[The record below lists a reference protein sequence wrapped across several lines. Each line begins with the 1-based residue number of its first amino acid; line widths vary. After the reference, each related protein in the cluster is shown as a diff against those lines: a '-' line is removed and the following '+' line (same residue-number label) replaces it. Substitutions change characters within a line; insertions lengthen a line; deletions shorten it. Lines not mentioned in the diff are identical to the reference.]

1 MASPPKYSVIIP
13 VYNRPGEMDELLN
26 SLVSQT
32 FSDFEVIVVE
42 DGSTI
47 KSQPVVDKYSNRLH
61 LHYFFKANSGPGP
74 SRNVGF
80 EKAQGEYFVVFD
92 SDCILPS
99 TYFESVEEFLST
111 TKLDAWG
118 GPDRGHENFTSLQRA
133 MAHTMSSFLTT
144 GGIRGAKKI
153 IGNYQP
159 RSFNMG
165 ISKGTFL
172 KTGGFR
178 FDRFA
183 EDIELSIR
191 MKKLGLKVGLISD
204 AYVFHKRRATL
215 SQFFHQVSNFGKGRV
230 QVGASHS
237 GEIKLVHW
245 FPAFFLMGIF
255 LTPILFLFNK
265 WMALAGVLGYLL
277 YFILIAIEGF
287 LKTKSILVS
296 IFSMPAALVQLAGYG
311 SGFLVQQIRFLRG
324 ANREEA
330 NKEADAVEK

>member
-1 MASPPKYSVIIP
+1 MTSSPKYSIIVP
-13 VYNRPGEMDELLN
+13 VFNRPEETDELLN
-26 SLVSQT
+26 SLVGQT
-32 FSDFEVIVVE
+32 FKNFEVIIIE

-47 KSQPVVDKYSNRLH
+47 DSKTVVEKYSSNLSIY
-61 LHYFFKANSGPGP
+61 YFFKPNSGPGP

-80 EKAQGEYFVVFD
+80 QKARGEYFVVFD

-99 TYFESVEEFLST
+99 TYFESVEKFLST
-111 TKLDAWG
+111 ANLDAWG

-165 ISKGTFL
+165 MSRETFL
-172 KTGGFR
+172 KTDGFR

-191 MKKLGLKVGLISD
+191 MKKLGLKVGLIPE

-230 QVGASHS
+230 QVGESHP

-245 FPAFFLMGIF
+245 FPSFFLMGIF
-255 LTPILFLFNK
+255 FTPLLFFFNK
-265 WMALAGVLGYLL
+265 WMGLASVLAYWL

-287 LKTKSILVS
+287 LKTKSIRVS
-296 IFSMPAALVQLAGYG
+296 IRSIPSAFIQMAGYG
-311 SGFLVQQIRFLRG
+311 SGFLTQKIKSLQGKNTVGF
-324 ANREEA
+324 
-330 NKEADAVEK
+330 

>member
-1 MASPPKYSVIIP
+1 MTSTPKYSIIVP
-13 VYNRPGEMDELLN
+13 VFNRPEEMDELLN
-26 SLVSQT
+26 SLVDQT
-32 FSDFEVIVVE
+32 FKIFEVIIVE

-47 KSQPVVDKYSNRLH
+47 DSKAVVEKYSGKLNI
-61 LHYFFKANSGPGP
+61 HYFFKANSGPGP

-99 TYFESVEEFLST
+99 TYFESVEKFLST

-118 GPDRGHENFTSLQRA
+118 GPDRGHENFTALQRA

-165 ISKGTFL
+165 ISKETFL

-191 MKKLGLKVGLISD
+191 MKKLGLKVGLIHD

-230 QVGASHS
+230 LVGASHA
-237 GEIKLVHW
+237 GEVKWVHW
-245 FPAFFLMGIF
+245 FPALFLLGAVAI
-255 LTPILFLFNK
+255 PILILFNK
-265 WMALAGVLGYLL
+265 WMALTALGYALFFL
-277 YFILIAIEGF
+277 LIAMEGLLKTRSVLVALLSIPSAAVQMVGYGYGF
-287 LKTKSILVS
+287 LSQKLKSLQDRNS
-296 IFSMPAALVQLAGYG
+296 
-311 SGFLVQQIRFLRG
+311 
-324 ANREEA
+324 
-330 NKEADAVEK
+330 

>member
-1 MASPPKYSVIIP
+1 MTITPNPKYSVIVP
-13 VYNRPGEMDELLN
+13 VFNRPEEMDELLK
-26 SLVSQT
+26 SLIDQT
-32 FSDFEVIVVE
+32 VKNFEVIVVE
-42 DGSTI
+42 DGSSL
-47 KSQPVVDKYSNRLH
+47 KSQSVVEKYSQKLQ
-61 LHYFFKANSGPGP
+61 LHYFFKTNSGPGP

-80 EKAQGEYFVVFD
+80 EKARGDYFVVFD
-92 SDCILPS
+92 SDCILPP
-99 TYFESVEEFLST
+99 TYFASVEKFLST

-118 GPDRGHENFTSLQRA
+118 GPDRGHESFTSLQRA

-165 ISKGTFL
+165 ISKETFL
-172 KTGGFR
+172 KTGGFH

-191 MKKLGLKVGLISD
+191 MKKLGLKVGLIPD

-230 QVGASHS
+230 QVGESHP

-245 FPAFFLMGIF
+245 FPAFFLVGIF
-255 LTPILFLFNK
+255 LTLILFLFNK
-265 WMALAGVLGYLL
+265 WLGIAGVLGYSL

-287 LKTKSILVS
+287 FKTKSMMVS
-296 IFSMPAALVQLAGYG
+296 ILSIPSAFIQMVGYG
-311 SGFLVQQIRFLRG
+311 SGFLTQKIKILTG
-324 ANREEA
+324 
-330 NKEADAVEK
+330 VEQRR

>member
-1 MASPPKYSVIIP
+1 MTSPPKYSVIVP
-13 VYNRPGEMDELLN
+13 VFNRPEEMDELLN
-26 SLVSQT
+26 SLVDQT
-32 FSDFEVIVVE
+32 FKNFEVIIVE

-47 KSQPVVDKYSNRLH
+47 DSKVVVEKYSDKLSIY
-61 LHYFFKANSGPGP
+61 YFFKTNSGPGP
-74 SRNVGF
+74 SRNIGF
-80 EKAQGEYFVVFD
+80 EKARGEYFVVFD

-99 TYFESVEEFLST
+99 TYFESVEKFLST
-111 TKLDAWG
+111 TNLDAWG
-118 GPDRGHENFTSLQRA
+118 GPDRGHDNFTSLQRA

-165 ISKGTFL
+165 ISKETFL

-183 EDIELSIR
+183 EDIELSVH
-191 MKKLGLKVGLISD
+191 MKKLGLKVGLIPE

-230 QVGASHS
+230 QVGESHP

-245 FPAFFLMGIF
+245 FPSFFLIGIF
-255 LTPILFLFNK
+255 LTLILFFFNK
-265 WMALAGVLGYLL
+265 WLGLAGVLGYSL
-277 YFILIAIEGF
+277 YFILIGIEGF
-287 LKTKSILVS
+287 FKTKSTMVS
-296 IFSMPAALVQLAGYG
+296 VLSIPSAFIQMVGYG
-311 SGFLVQQIRFLRG
+311 SGFLAQKMKSLQGGSREG
-324 ANREEA
+324 A
-330 NKEADAVEK
+330 

>member
-1 MASPPKYSVIIP
+1 MATTPKYSVIVP
-13 VYNRPGEMDELLN
+13 VFNRPEEMDELLK
-26 SLVSQT
+26 SLLDQT
-32 FSDFEVIVVE
+32 VDDFEIIVVE

-47 KSQPVVDKYSNRLH
+47 KSQSIVEKYSQKLH
-61 LHYFFKANSGPGP
+61 IQYFFKTNSGPGP

-80 EKAQGEYFVVFD
+80 EKAQGNYFVVFD
-92 SDCILPS
+92 SDCILPP
-99 TYFESVEEFLST
+99 TYFESVEKFLSV

-118 GPDRGHENFTSLQRA
+118 GPDRGHENFTALQRA

-165 ISKGTFL
+165 ISKETFL

-191 MKKLGLKVGLISD
+191 MKKLGLKVGLIPD

-215 SQFFHQVSNFGKGRV
+215 SQFFRQVSNFGKGRV
-230 QVGASHS
+230 QVGAIHP

-245 FPAFFLMGIF
+245 FPAFFLMGILF
-255 LTPILFLFNK
+255 TLILFLFNK
-265 WMALAGVLGYLL
+265 WMALVAVFGYSL
-277 YFILIAIEGF
+277 YFILIGIEGF
-287 LKTKSILVS
+287 VKTKSIRVS
-296 IFSMPAALVQLAGYG
+296 LLSIPSAFIQMVGYG
-311 SGFLVQQIRFLRG
+311 SGFLAQKIKSLQR
-324 ANREEA
+324 ANREGG
-330 NKEADAVEK
+330 